1 MKEPDPSSRRSPA
14 RQGRRGRL
22 ALFATVTLIA
32 VGAALGVLYAA
43 GFLRDMSSRTS
54 PIAVPALAFE
64 TGDGRPLSLSDFRGR
79 FVLLNA
85 WATWC
90 PPCRKEMPSLDRLQA
105 KIGGDD
111 FEVVAL
117 SIDRQ
122 GAELVKPFF
131 ASVGVARLV
140 VYLDRAGSVMPA
152 LRIAGL
158 PTTVLIDPRGVEIA
172 RWAGAKEWDEPAVI
186 DELMTR
192 MRTSRS

>member
-1 MKEPDPSSRRSPA
+1 MSEPDPSSRPDQVLR
-14 RQGRRGRL
+14 GRRGRL
-22 ALFATVTLIA
+22 GLFIA
-32 VGAALGVLYAA
+32 VSLLAAGVVLGVLYGA
-43 GFLRDMSSRTS
+43 GFVRDKSSRSS
-54 PIAVPALAFE
+54 PVATPALSFE

-79 FVLLNA
+79 FVLLNV

-140 VYLDRAGSVMPA
+140 VYVDRTGSVMPT

-172 RWAGAKEWDEPAVI
+172 RWAGAKEWDEPSVI
-186 DELMTR
+186 DEIRTLMR
-192 MRTSRS
+192 ASMS

>member
-1 MKEPDPSSRRSPA
+1 MSEFEQSPRPDPVLT
-14 RQGRRGRL
+14 GRRHRIGI
-22 ALFATVTLIA
+22 FATLTLIA
-32 VGAALGVLYAA
+32 AGAALGTLYGA
-43 GFLRDMSSRTS
+43 GFFRDMSSRS
-54 PIAVPALAFE
+54 PPIALPALAFE
-64 TGDGRPLSLSDFRGR
+64 TGDERPLSLVDFRGR
-79 FVLLNA
+79 FVLLNV

-122 GAELVKPFF
+122 GAEMVKPFF
-131 ASVGVARLV
+131 ASVGVARLA
-140 VYLDRAGSVMPA
+140 VYLDRTGSVMPM

-158 PTTVLIDPRGVEIA
+158 PTTVLIDPRGAEIA

-186 DELMTR
+186 DEIKTLIR
-192 MRTSRS
+192 ASRS

>member
-1 MKEPDPSSRRSPA
+1 MSEPDPSLRPDTVLPA
-14 RQGRRGRL
+14 PRGRL
-22 ALFATVTLIA
+22 GLFTAVILVA
-32 VGAALGVLYAA
+32 VGAALGVLQGAR
-43 GFLRDMSSRTS
+43 FLRDTSSRSS
-54 PIAVPALAFE
+54 PVSVPALAFE
-64 TGDGRPLSLSDFRGR
+64 TGDGRPLALSDFRGR
-79 FVLLNA
+79 FVLLNV

-90 PPCRKEMPSLDRLQA
+90 PPCRKEMPSLDRLQG
-105 KIGGDD
+105 KIGGED

-131 ASVGVARLV
+131 ASVGVARLA
-140 VYLDRAGSVMPA
+140 VYLDRTGSVMPA

-158 PTTVLIDPRGVEIA
+158 PTTILIDPRGMEIA

-186 DELMTR
+186 GELRTL

>member
-14 RQGRRGRL
+14 LQGRRGRL
-22 ALFATVTLIA
+22 GLFATVTLIA

-43 GFLRDMSSRTS
+43 GFLRDMSSRPS

-79 FVLLNA
+79 FVLLNV

-90 PPCRKEMPSLDRLQA
+90 PPCRTEMPSLDRLQA
-105 KIGGDD
+105 KIGGDE

-122 GAELVKPFF
+122 GAELVRPFF
-131 ASVGVARLV
+131 ASVGVARLA
-140 VYLDRAGSVMPA
+140 VYLDRTGSVMPA

-186 DELMTR
+186 DELRTL

>member
-1 MKEPDPSSRRSPA
+1 MNEFDPSSRPDPVLP
-14 RQGRRGRL
+14 GRRGRL
-22 ALFATVTLIA
+22 RLFTA
-32 VGAALGVLYAA
+32 VMLVAAGAALGVLYGAA
-43 GFLRDMSSRTS
+43 FVRDMSSRPS
-54 PIAVPALAFE
+54 PIALPALAFE
-64 TGDGRPLSLSDFRGR
+64 TGDGRLLSLSDFRGR
-79 FVLLNA
+79 FVLLNV

-131 ASVGVARLV
+131 ASVNVTRLS
-140 VYLDRAGSVMPA
+140 VYLDRTGSIMPA

-158 PTTVLIDPRGVEIA
+158 PTTILIDPGGMEIA

-186 DELMTR
+186 DELRTL

>member
-1 MKEPDPSSRRSPA
+1 MSEPDPSSRPDPA
-14 RQGRRGRL
+14 LRGRRGRL
-22 ALFATVTLIA
+22 GLFIA
-32 VGAALGVLYAA
+32 VSLLAAGAVLSVLYGA
-43 GFLRDMSSRTS
+43 GSGRDMSSRSSST
-54 PIAVPALAFE
+54 ALPALAVE
-64 TGDGRPLSLSDFRGR
+64 TGDGRPLSLSDFQGR
-79 FVLLNA
+79 FVLLNV

-140 VYLDRAGSVMPA
+140 VYLDRTGSVMPA

-158 PTTVLIDPRGVEIA
+158 PTTVLIDPRGVEVA
-172 RWAGAKEWDEPAVI
+172 RWVGAKEWDEPAVI
-186 DELMTR
+186 DELRTL

>member
-1 MKEPDPSSRRSPA
+1 MSEPDPSSRPDPA
-14 RQGRRGRL
+14 LRGRRGRL
-22 ALFATVTLIA
+22 GLFIA
-32 VGAALGVLYAA
+32 VSLLAA
-43 GFLRDMSSRTS
+43 GAVLGLYGAGFVRDMSSRS
-54 PIAVPALAFE
+54 SLVALPALAFE
-64 TGDGRPLSLSDFRGR
+64 TGDERPLSLSDFRGR
-79 FVLLNA
+79 FVLLNV

-117 SIDRQ
+117 SIDRE
-122 GAELVKPFF
+122 AELVKPFF

-140 VYLDRAGSVMPA
+140 VYLDRTGSVMPA

-186 DELMTR
+186 DELRTL
-192 MRTSRS
+192 MRTARS

>member
-1 MKEPDPSSRRSPA
+1 
-14 RQGRRGRL
+14 
-22 ALFATVTLIA
+22 
-32 VGAALGVLYAA
+32 
-43 GFLRDMSSRTS
+43 MSSRSSST
-54 PIAVPALAFE
+54 ALPALAFE
-64 TGDGRPLSLSDFRGR
+64 TGDGRPLSLSDFQGR
-79 FVLLNA
+79 FVLLNV

-117 SIDRQ
+117 SIDRE
-122 GAELVKPFF
+122 AELVKPFF
-131 ASVGVARLV
+131 ASVGVAHLV
-140 VYLDRAGSVMPA
+140 VYLDRTGSVMPT

-158 PTTVLIDPRGVEIA
+158 PTTVLIDPRGVEVA

-186 DELMTR
+186 DELRTL

>member
-1 MKEPDPSSRRSPA
+1 MNEPDLSSRPDPA
-14 RQGRRGRL
+14 LRGRRGRVG
-22 ALFATVTLIA
+22 LFIA
-32 VGAALGVLYAA
+32 VSLLAAGAVLGVLYGA
-43 GFLRDMSSRTS
+43 GFVRDMSSRPS
-54 PIAVPALAFE
+54 PVATPALAFE

-79 FVLLNA
+79 FVLLNV

-117 SIDRQ
+117 SIDGQ
-122 GAELVKPFF
+122 GADLVKPFF

-140 VYLDRAGSVMPA
+140 VYLDRTGSVMPA
-152 LRIAGL
+152 IRIAGL
-158 PTTVLIDPRGVEIA
+158 PTTVLIKPRGVEIA

-186 DELMTR
+186 DEPRTL

>member
-1 MKEPDPSSRRSPA
+1 MSEPDPSSRPDPA
-14 RQGRRGRL
+14 LRGRRGRRWLFTAVSLL
-22 ALFATVTLIA
+22 AAGA
-32 VGAALGVLYAA
+32 VLGVLYGT
-43 GFLRDMSSRTS
+43 GFFRDMSSRSS
-54 PIAVPALAFE
+54 PIALPALAFE
-64 TGDGRPLSLSDFRGR
+64 TEDGRPVSLSDFRGR
-79 FVLLNA
+79 FVLLNV

-117 SIDRQ
+117 SIDRE
-122 GAELVKPFF
+122 AELVKPFF

-140 VYLDRAGSVMPA
+140 VYLDRTGSVMPA

-186 DELMTR
+186 DELRTL

>member
-1 MKEPDPSSRRSPA
+1 MNEPDPSFRPNPVLR
-14 RQGRRGRL
+14 GRRGRHG
-22 ALFATVTLIA
+22 LFIA
-32 VGAALGVLYAA
+32 VNLLAAGAVLGVLYGA
-43 GFLRDMSSRTS
+43 GFVRDMSSRSS
-54 PIAVPALAFE
+54 PVATPAIAFE
-64 TGDGRPLSLSDFRGR
+64 TGDGPPLSLSDFRGR
-79 FVLLNA
+79 FVLLNV

-105 KIGGDD
+105 NLGGDD

-117 SIDRQ
+117 SIDSK

-131 ASVGVARLV
+131 ASVGVARLA
-140 VYLDRAGSVMPA
+140 VYLDRTGSVMPA

-158 PTTVLIDPRGVEIA
+158 PTTILIDPRGMEIA

-186 DELMTR
+186 DELRTL